1 MLKVR
6 LTTLEDVPR
15 CVALSRDAWMLNDA
29 SLVSRRVEWWREW
42 LSQGIATSAVVVDES
57 DTIYAFGLTAAVDD
71 RFIAYVRTCGY
82 SLAHGSVQFRNPM
95 TGRALLRAHRG
106 EGVNLIGFY
115 GWREDVEL
123 TLLDQARWLLLHGFV
138 HLHRGLH
145 LKSFTKEVFG
155 EEELH
160 DYVDM
165 GCQVYRA
172 PDEYPLHLRGW
183 RPALVGLER
192 EQAEKHPRWATLL
205 FQMFEHKTP
214 RLCLRSDQL
223 LLVQLAYHLR
233 LSNEQ
238 IREWLLTANRW
249 RGDSCSNEAL
259 RQRWHRIY
267 EACDEAYGT
276 QWRRN
281 AHNHWYDF
289 LEWVEKCSEIAFPL
303 QIGSLACQFPELAY
317 WYPLPL

>member
-6 LTTLEDVPR
+6 LTTLEDVPW
-15 CVALSRDAWMLNDA
+15 CVALSRDACMLNDA

-42 LSQGIATSAVVVDES
+42 LSQGIATSAVVVDET

-71 RFIAYVRTCGY
+71 RFIAYVRTCGS
-82 SLAHGSVQFRNPM
+82 SLALSSVQFRNRM
-95 TGRALLRAHRG
+95 TWRALLSAHRG

-115 GWREDVEL
+115 GWRKDVESP
-123 TLLDQARWLLLHGFV
+123 LLDQAQRLLLRSFL

-155 EEELH
+155 EEELSS
-160 DYVDM
+160 YVDM

-172 PDEYPLHLRGW
+172 SDEYPSHLRGL

-192 EQAEKHPRWATLL
+192 KQAKEHPRWATLL
-205 FQMFEHKTP
+205 FQMFEHETP

-238 IREWLLTANRW
+238 IRDWLRGANRW
-249 RGDSCSNEAL
+249 RGRSGAMGML

-267 EACDEAYGT
+267 EACDMVYGP
-276 QWRRN
+276 QWHRN
-281 AHNHWYDF
+281 HHNHWYDS

-303 QIGSLACQFPELAY
+303 QIGSLVCQFPELAY
-317 WYPLPL
+317 QYPLPL